1 MSDRKYRIVSL
12 HECEIQVDEVYEPD
26 EDWLRDMDPLPD
38 DPVDAI
44 DSE

>member
-26 EDWLRDMDPLPD
+26 EDWLRDMDPLPVVPD
-38 DPVDAI
+38 DAEQP
-44 DSE
+44 